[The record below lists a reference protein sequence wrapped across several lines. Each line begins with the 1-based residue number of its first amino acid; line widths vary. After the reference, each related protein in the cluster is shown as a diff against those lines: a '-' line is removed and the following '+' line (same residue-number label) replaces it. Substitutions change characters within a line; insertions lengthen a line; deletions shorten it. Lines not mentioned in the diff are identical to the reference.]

1 MARWQPDAY
10 GRLQQAAL
18 DLFSEQGFD
27 GTTVAEIAQRAG
39 LTKRTYFR
47 HFADKREVLFSGSE
61 LLEELVVAEL
71 SASPRS
77 LAPLDA
83 VAAGLKIAAETM
95 FEQRREAAARR
106 QLIIDANSELKE
118 REIIK
123 RSSLTD
129 AIAAA
134 LHDHGVDTAAATLVA
149 SAATT
154 IFRVAFAQWT
164 SPDSQKR
171 LAQLID
177 DALENFRNATTS

>member
-1 MARWQPDAY
+1 MARWRPDAY

-18 DLFSEQGFD
+18 ELFSERGYD
-27 GTTVAEIAQRAG
+27 GVTVAEIAQRAG

-71 SASPRS
+71 AASS
-77 LAPLDA
+77 GTLAPLDA
-83 VAAGLKIAAETM
+83 VVSGLRTAAETM

-106 QLIIDANSELKE
+106 QLIIDANPELKE

-123 RSSLTD
+123 RSSLADVIT
-129 AIAAA
+129 AA
-134 LHDHGVDTAAATLVA
+134 LRDRGVAAATAVLVA

-164 SPDSQKR
+164 SPDNAES
-171 LAQLID
+171 LARLID
-177 DALENFRNATTS
+177 RTLERFRDAAAS